1 RNQRRSQ
8 SPLRLILPESIV
20 MRPPRQLMFQGAM
33 PISRARIETYQSLFA
48 NRKPCVVVPNG
59 SFRQSGPAQSVCIF
73 CIIFRPAKNTDAIF
87 EIGKAHVGVELE
99 SAGHG
104 PLRLLLSSGKCIARS
119 GDSQRGQ
126 NVWPLPERLFRPSC
140 GLLITTR

>member
-1 RNQRRSQ
+1 
-8 SPLRLILPESIV
+8 
-20 MRPPRQLMFQGAM
+20 MFQGAM

-73 CIIFRPAKNTDAIF
+73 CIIFRPAKNADAIF

-99 SAGHG
+99 SARDSFS
-104 PLRLLLSSGKCIARS
+104 RLLQSSGERIAGR
-119 GDSQRGQ
+119 R
-126 NVWPLPERLFRPSC
+126 NA
-140 GLLITTR
+140 